1 LAGLQSALGAYLPRQ
16 QYWLPPSLAQA
27 EMQPTTLPPALT
39 SSTFGQTTALV
50 QPAFTQPFELT
61 LLVALPPDTLM
72 YIGRLDPSTMD
83 TS

>member
-1 LAGLQSALGAYLPRQ
+1 MQSARGAYGPRQ
-16 QYWLPPSLAQA
+16 QYCSPPSLAHA

-39 SSTFGQTTALV
+39 SSTFGHWTALV

-61 LLVALPPDTLM
+61 LFVAVPPETLM
-72 YIGRLDPSTMD
+72 YIGRLDPSTML